1 MGQNAFRSIEQA
13 EVEGKRVL
21 VRVDMNVPM
30 RDGVITDTNRI
41 DRVLPSIRSLSA
53 RGARVVVLSH
63 FGRPKGK
70 RVPEM
75 SLRPVAEKMDEL
87 LESTQVHFVAECIGP
102 EVEREV
108 NSLENG
114 QVVFLENLRFHPG
127 EEASDPE
134 FVKAI
139 ARLGDIYV
147 NEAFSS
153 CHRGH
158 ASIEAITKLLPS
170 YAGSLV
176 AAEIDVLSTTVEHPK
191 RPVAAVVGGAKVSSK
206 ISVLNNLVQKFD
218 CVIIGGGM
226 ANTFLHAQGIDVG
239 NSLYEHD
246 LADTA
251 REILKT
257 AEVAGCQILLPVDAV
272 VAKEFKAGAPSEVC
286 ALDAVPGDAMILD
299 VGPETVM
306 VLTAKIAI
314 CKTLLWNGPLGAF
327 EIEPFEEGTFAL
339 AREAA
344 RLTKAGSLVTVAGG
358 GDTVAALNAAGVGKD
373 FTYVSTA
380 GGAFLEWLEGKELPG
395 VAALRQNA
403 PPNP

>member
-1 MGQNAFRSIEQA
+1 MSKHEFRSIEDA

-30 RDGVITDTNRI
+30 RDGVITETNRI
-41 DRVLPSIRSLSA
+41 DRVLPSIRALAA
-53 RGARVVVLSH
+53 RGAKIVILSH
-63 FGRPKGK
+63 FDRPKGK

-87 LESTQVHFVAECIGP
+87 LESASVRFVDDCIGP
-102 EVEREV
+102 DVEGVV
-108 NSLENG
+108 NSLGDG
-114 QVVFLENLRFHPG
+114 QIVFLENLRFHPG
-127 EEASDPE
+127 EETSDPD
-134 FVKAI
+134 FVKAL
-139 ARLGDIYV
+139 ARLGDLYI

-153 CHRGH
+153 SHRGH
-158 ASIEAITKLLPS
+158 ASIEAITRELPS
-170 YAGSLV
+170 YAGFLV
-176 AAEIDVLSTTVEHPK
+176 AAEIDALTTALEHPQ
-191 RPVAAVVGGAKVSSK
+191 RPVAAVVGGAKVSTK
-206 ISVLNNLVQKFD
+206 ISVLNNLAGKFD
-218 CVIIGGGM
+218 SVIIGGGM
-226 ANTFLHAQGIDVG
+226 ANTFLHAKGIDVG
-239 NSLYEHD
+239 NSLCEHD

-251 REILKT
+251 LEILNT
-257 AEVAGCQILLPVDAV
+257 AEASGCEILLPVDAV
-272 VAKEFKAGAPSEVC
+272 VATEFKAGAASNVC

-299 VGPETVM
+299 VGPETVKA
-306 VLTAKIAI
+306 LTTKLAT

-327 EIEPFEEGTFAL
+327 EIEPFGEGTFAL

-395 VAALRQNA
+395 VAALRIN
-403 PPNP
+403 

>member
-1 MGQNAFRSIEQA
+1 
-13 EVEGKRVL
+13 
-21 VRVDMNVPM
+21 
-30 RDGVITDTNRI
+30 
-41 DRVLPSIRSLSA
+41 
-53 RGARVVVLSH
+53 
-63 FGRPKGK
+63 
-70 RVPEM
+70 M

-87 LESTQVHFVAECIGP
+87 LESAQVRFISECIGP

-158 ASIEAITKLLPS
+158 ASIEAITKLMPS
-170 YAGSLV
+170 YAGYLV
-176 AAEIDVLSTTVEHPK
+176 AAEIDALSTALDHPE
-191 RPVAAVVGGAKVSSK
+191 RPVAAVVGGAKVSTK

-239 NSLYEHD
+239 NSLCEAD

-251 REILKT
+251 REIIKT
-257 AEVAGCQILLPVDAV
+257 AEAAGCEILLPVDAV

-299 VGPETVM
+299 VGPETVKA
-306 VLTAKIAI
+306 LTAKLSA
-314 CKTLLWNGPLGAF
+314 CRTLLWNGPLGAF
-327 EIEPFEEGTFAL
+327 EIEPFGEGTFAL

-344 RLTKAGSLVTVAGG
+344 RLTIAGSLVTVAGG

-403 PPNP
+403 QPNP